1 MFVRTIE
8 NEFRRPN
15 RIVCAMLGAARRCCA
30 AAAARRAAGRGV
42 RGMSSLPRADREPGI
57 NAARTLPLA
66 GPTYV
71 VWGAGTDVGKTLISA
86 AICNFLG
93 RAGSAPGVPGNAV
106 FYYKPVQTG
115 FPEDSDADSVS
126 SLCGTNSQK

>member
-1 MFVRTIE
+1 MRLEPIAE
-8 NEFRRPN
+8 
-15 RIVCAMLGAARRCCA
+15 GARRRGRQGPSTPPRLIEF
-30 AAAARRAAGRGV
+30 ARERGV
-42 RGMSSLPRADREPGI
+42 NSAGPPRADREPGV
-57 NAARTLPLA
+57 NVARTLPLA
-66 GPTYV
+66 GPAYV

-115 FPEDSDADSVS
+115 FPEDSDADNIPDDIE
-126 SLCGTNSQK
+126 GNRDR